1 MFNCSASVC
10 SSATDFCFNSAISTG
25 GAPGGQA
32 RPKVGLVGW
41 VVRVQDRAR
50 LDLYVVALRRRR
62 LQDVVVR
69 GFACQTRKRR
79 KLESERRCVKRVDPE
94 RSHRPFQPVN
104 QASCILLPPWARTIF
119 PPIRTTIPS
128 LDPMNDSD

>member
-25 GAPGGQA
+25 GAPCGQA
-32 RPKVGLVGW
+32 RPRVGLVGW

-62 LQDVVVR
+62 LQDVVIR
-69 GFACQTRKRR
+69 GVSCQTRKRR
-79 KLESERRCVKRVDPE
+79 KLDTVKLGVKRDGTQ
-94 RSHRPFQPVN
+94 R
-104 QASCILLPPWARTIF
+104 ARLRTPSIAYTQGEDNLS
-119 PPIRTTIPS
+119 PIRK
-128 LDPMNDSD
+128 